1 MLIIITHTYLLKDQ
15 GLVKLF
21 LLISRKSPR
30 LFIAIKSLQINKEII
45 FLSLLLIQP
54 ICIIGNIN
62 LKDQMLLNFS
72 WREPPPEASGGWE
85 STHWSKKFK
94 YKIKKALIYDLM
106 TKIIE
111 DTNPV
116 FTNLKCCKVS
126 FLIKIKYYYS
136 SHYNDILSYILI
148 TIESSTSK
156 KNITKQDW

>member
-1 MLIIITHTYLLKDQ
+1 MFLFSYKII
-15 GLVKLF
+15 
-21 LLISRKSPR
+21 
-30 LFIAIKSLQINKEII
+30 ANKERNHN
-45 FLSLLLIQP
+45 FLCWLLIQS
-54 ICIIGNIN
+54 IRVAGHIN
-62 LKDQMLLNFS
+62 LKGKMLLNFS
-72 WREPPPEASGGWE
+72 WREPHPEASGGWG

-148 TIESSTSK
+148 TIESSTSE